1 MQEYLN
7 KTRPYLKDIIS
18 NLKKSDKWKIQVTI
32 AINFISSTDNDE
44 ECVMHSKIGNIQ
56 IIINDE
62 AKVVIKELFDSLK
75 KNIQIIW
82 NR

>member
-32 AINFISSTDNDE
+32 AINFISSIDNDD

-56 IIINDE
+56 IMINDE
-62 AKVVIKELFDSLK
+62 AKEVLKELFDSLK
-75 KNIQIIW
+75 KNIHITW

>member
-32 AINFISSTDNDE
+32 AINFISSIDNDAKG
-44 ECVMHSKIGNIQ
+44 VMHSKIGNIQ
-56 IIINDE
+56 IMINDE
-62 AKVVIKELFDSLK
+62 AKEVIKELFDSLE
-75 KNIQIIW
+75 KNIQITW
-82 NR
+82 N